1 MKIWI
6 LTNDEGFFVNACK
19 TRETA
24 ILEMRK
30 WRGNFVKCGLFQE
43 VEEVDTSYYSRVTFK
58 VTDRRGKIR
67 EMAAREV
74 AVI

>member
-6 LTNDEGFFVNACK
+6 LTNETGHFIEACE

-43 VEEVDTSYYSRVTFK
+43 VEEVDTSYYSRITFR